1 MRKKAVQ
8 QGRSERRGESYSV
21 PYVEPLRDARTPLA
35 AFFRILLQY
44 IAPWRT
50 DGKRG
55 VDQAYVRISLREVP
69 ELDASFRHKVL
80 SNEPEAVGT
89 RENLIHDLLRLGV
102 TAEFCQRLND
112 PK

>member
-1 MRKKAVQ
+1 MR
-8 QGRSERRGESYSV
+8 ERRWR
-21 PYVEPLRDARTPLA
+21 PFL
-35 AFFRILLQY
+35 RILLQY

-50 DGKRG
+50 NGERG
-55 VDQAYVRISLREVP
+55 VDQAYVGISLREIP